1 MSRSLSSTIIVILLL
16 LIPIFL
22 SNESHSP
29 SVRAQSFRPSPA
41 KGYCSSFVEGEG
53 FYIIGGS
60 GGEDTNTTFTTQ
72 TFMLDL
78 SVSWNTSDP
87 VFKELA
93 SPMVDE
99 GWGCAMAKSGDE
111 LFVLSKGTVYLYNVK
126 SASWTTFH
134 HNSFPGSKATVA
146 TDPETGFIYIPD
158 ADPDFS
164 GKNQIVLAVDINTRT
179 VNTTLIPA
187 IDFDTFGVAAWS
199 APLKSMLVFPPGGY
213 DPYIFTPSKTN
224 KATKGWDLFITPDK
238 QLPQGVYG
246 WDCMASAYGGSKMVL
261 IGYDMGFGVSNIQ
274 SVIFILDV
282 VKRTWKKTGATNFQ
296 STDACAVTGDL
307 FIVWGGIYGKQSSP
321 ILTNSTRVFNV
332 KTEKWIT
339 SYIAPPRPTT
349 TATTTSFT
357 SQLLPTPTQ
366 YINSDLNDVHSS
378 DKKLATIIAIIA
390 SVLVA
395 IILTVIVVY
404 LRKSKRSK
412 VTTRSTSPDGAS
424 SESPGLGP
432 NLTGMSSTPHTRREW
447 YMSNLL
453 SWLYQGPN
461 GIRPPLEHPHAIVEE
476 KRNVQEGAVEVEFPA
491 QHPHATVEQ
500 EFTELESIGGYN
512 NKEEFVAFTES
523 EFIRD
528 HGGKEELFG
537 IQVAN
542 RQFMPQECSRVFRDQ
557 SDILTY

>member
-1 MSRSLSSTIIVILLL
+1 MTRSLSSSMIVILLL

-29 SVRAQSFRPSPA
+29 SVHAQSFRPSPA
-41 KGYCSSFVEGEG
+41 YGYCYCSSFVEGEG
-53 FYIIGGS
+53 LYIIGGS
-60 GGEDTNTTFTTQ
+60 GGEGTNTTFTTQ

-87 VFKELA
+87 VFKELD
-93 SPMVDE
+93 SPRVE
-99 GWGCAMAKSGDE
+99 EEWRCSMANSGDE
-111 LFVLSKGTVYLYNVK
+111 LLVLSKGTGYLYNVK

-134 HNSFPGSKATVA
+134 NTSFPIRHPVLA
-146 TDPETGFIYIPD
+146 TDPETGIIYLPESYG
-158 ADPDFS
+158 DFS
-164 GKNQIVLAVDINTRT
+164 GENDILLAIDIKTRT
-179 VNTTLIPA
+179 INTTLNPI
-187 IDFDTFGVAAWS
+187 IDFDTYGYAAWS
-199 APLKSMLVFPPGGY
+199 ALLKSMLVFPIGGY
-213 DPYIFTPSKTN
+213 DAYIFTPSKINTN
-224 KATKGWDLFITPDK
+224 KAKRGWDYFRTINPKLGPGK
-238 QLPQGVYG
+238 GVYT
-246 WDCMASAYGGSKMVL
+246 WTCAVSAYGGSKMVL
-261 IGYDMGFGVSNIQ
+261 FGIDWFAPNLQ
-274 SVIFILDV
+274 SAIIIFDV
-282 VKRTWKKTGATNFQ
+282 VKRTWKKTGAANFW
-296 STDACAVTGDL
+296 STACAVTDDQ
-307 FIVWGGIYGKQSSP
+307 FIVWGGGYEKQSRP
-321 ILTNSTRVFNV
+321 ILTNSTRVFNMR
-332 KTEKWIT
+332 TEKWVT

-366 YINSDLNDVHSS
+366 YINSDRNDAHSS
-378 DKKLATIIAIIA
+378 DKQLATMIAIIT
-390 SVLVA
+390 SVLIA

-432 NLTGMSSTPHTRREW
+432 NPTGMSSTPHTRREW

-453 SWLYQGPN
+453 SWLYQGPS

-528 HGGKEELFG
+528 HGGKEEL
-537 IQVAN
+537 VT
-542 RQFMPQECSRVFRDQ
+542 S
-557 SDILTY
+557 